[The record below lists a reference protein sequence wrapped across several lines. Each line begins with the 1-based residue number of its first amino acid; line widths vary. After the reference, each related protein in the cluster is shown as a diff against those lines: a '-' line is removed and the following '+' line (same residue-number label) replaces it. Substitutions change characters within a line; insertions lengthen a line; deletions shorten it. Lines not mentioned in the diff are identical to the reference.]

1 MDLSCIPAGK
11 SAAVS
16 FKVTVDE
23 DATEED
29 VVLNTALVK
38 VYGDEVPEEPWIP
51 VDFIPTNETMHPL
64 SPWVETSHIVD
75 IEGKDPEK
83 EDPEPE
89 NPTTEKENP
98 STEKEKTT
106 TEKNT
111 ETTKTTTG
119 TPKSGTTTTKKDEG
133 TISPKGGV
141 QTGIHS
147 HELLYAAIAAGLAG
161 AAILVRRRRK
171 KKNI

>member
-1 MDLSCIPAGK
+1 MVNEYVGTNGLRVDGFYGLGQWMYQL
-11 SAAVS
+11 VS
-16 FKVTVDE
+16 GTLTYE
-23 DATEED
+23 
-29 VVLNTALVK
+29 
-38 VYGDEVPEEPWIP
+38 I
-51 VDFIPTNETMHPL
+51 
-64 SPWVETSHIVD
+64 
-75 IEGKDPEK
+75 
-83 EDPEPE
+83 PEPE
-89 NPTTEKENP
+89 NPTTEKEKP
-98 STEKEKTT
+98 STDKEKTT
-106 TEKNT
+106 TEKKT

-161 AAILVRRRRK
+161 AAILVHRRRK